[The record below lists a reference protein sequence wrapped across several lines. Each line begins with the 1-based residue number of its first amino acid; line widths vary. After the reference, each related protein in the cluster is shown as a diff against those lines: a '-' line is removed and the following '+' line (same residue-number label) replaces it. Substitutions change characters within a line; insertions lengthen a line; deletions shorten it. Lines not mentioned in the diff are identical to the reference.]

1 MTRRQLKS
9 LVRDESGASIIE
21 MAMVLPVLSGLLI
34 GMVDIS
40 RAYAA
45 KLSLEQ
51 SAYRAIEKVQQ
62 YNTTASTY
70 STLKSEAA
78 AAANASGFSGVTD
91 SDVTIDYWLECNGTR
106 KSDYNTSCSG
116 SETIARWITVDIQ
129 AKFNPMFA
137 SRKWPGANSDGSFTL
152 HGKAG
157 LRTQ

>member
-1 MTRRQLKS
+1 MIRHIKS
-9 LVRDESGASIIE
+9 LARDEGGASIIE
-21 MAMVLPVLSGLLI
+21 MAMVMPVLSGLLI
-34 GMVDIS
+34 GMIDIS

-91 SDVTIDYWLECNGTR
+91 SDVTIDYWLECDGTR
-106 KSDYNTSCSG
+106 QANYNTVCSG
-116 SETIARWITVDIQ
+116 SQTYARWITVDIQ
-129 AKFNPMFA
+129 ATFNPMFA
-137 SRKWPGANSDGSFTL
+137 SRRWPGANSDGTFTL